1 MSDTRQ
7 RWRLVFRRGEAAR
20 YIAHLDAVK
29 LWERAF
35 RRGLIPIARTE
46 GFSPRPRLI
55 FAAPLPL
62 GMLAE
67 RELADLYLSER
78 LTLPDLRE
86 RLVRDLPLGYEV
98 VDVHDVWTGEPSLAS
113 RLVAAD
119 YRLTV
124 SGAEGP
130 ALRQAARDL
139 LHSKRLD
146 RERKRD
152 DKAVAYDLRP
162 LLVDIHVDAGG
173 AAEKDRTE
181 QERKEQDAPATLTM
195 RLRHSQESGSARP
208 DEVVLALGERL
219 GRELDTT
226 GATRLKLWLA
236 GEIELDEPGG
246 EQSTRDPRATGVA
259 KAAQSPGGARD

>member
-1 MSDTRQ
+1 MSETRQ

-20 YIAHLDAVK
+20 YLAHLDAVK

-35 RRGLIPIARTE
+35 RRGEIPIARTE

-67 RELADLYLSER
+67 RELADIYLSER
-78 LTLPDLRE
+78 LTLRDLRE

-98 VDVHDVWTGEPSLAS
+98 VDVHDVWIGEPSLAS

-124 SGAEGP
+124 AGGEASE
-130 ALRQAARDL
+130 LRQAAREL
-139 LHSKRLD
+139 LESDRLD
-146 RERKRD
+146 REKRRE

-162 LLVDIHVDAGG
+162 LLVHLAVADDAQEGPAG
-173 AAEKDRTE
+173 QPPSAAV
-181 QERKEQDAPATLTM
+181 TM
-195 RLRHSQESGSARP
+195 RLRHAQDTGSARP
-208 DEVVLALGERL
+208 DEVVLALGDVL
-219 GRELDTT
+219 GRELEMI
-226 GATRLKLWLA
+226 GGTRLRLWLA
-236 GEIELDEPGG
+236 GEIELSAMAAG
-246 EQSTRDPRATGVA
+246 DPV
-259 KAAQSPGGARD
+259 PV

>member
-1 MSDTRQ
+1 MSETRQ

-20 YIAHLDAVK
+20 YLAHLDAVK

-35 RRGLIPIARTE
+35 RRGRIPIARSE

-67 RELADLYLSER
+67 RELADVYLSER

-124 SGAEGP
+124 MGAEAPG
-130 ALRQAARDL
+130 LRQAARDL
-139 LHSKRLD
+139 LGSERLD
-146 RERKRD
+146 RQRKRD

-162 LLVDIHVDAGG
+162 LLVDVDVEDGG
-173 AAEKDRTE
+173 AGERTE
-181 QERKEQDAPATLTM
+181 HGSPATVTM
-195 RLRHSQESGSARP
+195 RLRHSQDSGSARP
-208 DEVVLALGERL
+208 DEVVLALGEAL
-219 GRELDTT
+219 GRELETT
-226 GATRLKLWLA
+226 GATRLRLWLA
-236 GEIELDEPGG
+236 GEIDLGG
-246 EQSTRDPRATGVA
+246 TAQESAQDRQGTGVA
-259 KAAQSPGGARD
+259 KAVRSASRV